1 MIKLPR
7 IYSHNHAYIFTIEF
21 ESINNSVVGIMD
33 RRIFNIIMLPIA
45 IACTLEILSMADNIY
60 ETTCRS
66 ALVQTYSPSN
76 DCFIYV
82 NGHIEKPGVYKL
94 SADSQV
100 IDAILFQEECP
111 KN

>member
-1 MIKLPR
+1 
-7 IYSHNHAYIFTIEF
+7 
-21 ESINNSVVGIMD
+21 MD

-45 IACTLEILSMADNIY
+45 IACALEILSVADNIY

-94 SADSQV
+94 SADCRV
-100 IDAILFQEECP
+100 IDAISAAGGFRLGADIESVNITEQVRDCMQVIVQ
-111 KN
+111 KKK